1 MSVLN
6 LGKNFLS
13 WVNKLFKANFVL
25 SLILILGLA
34 LRFIGVYP
42 GLFKEGDELLYG
54 QAVYSITHQTL
65 QMEQSTLVYPPLTIW
80 IMILL
85 FLVLFIPATILLYF
99 IKVIFSAFFY
109 NTVLPDFTLRSFNS
123 IFTSQ
128 IIGVNGINS
137 MYWGRYIT
145 AFFGT
150 SAILLSF
157 YLGKLYFKN
166 TKTALIIA
174 FLVAVNYRLVLNS
187 RLGLPDMYNIF
198 FLLISLI
205 TAKLLIKKPTFK
217 NYLIAALTAAA
228 LFLVKYQFY
237 GFLIFGLA
245 HLIISFSC
253 KKSWNVKIKK
263 LFSRNFFS
271 ALIFSFLLVVISHIS
286 YFSSW
291 KEVIALNQYQSLKYG
306 FGLNKLYYYPV
317 FYLYYYGIGVVLS
330 LLGFLGLFYGLYK
343 KEFRESSLLLLPST
357 IVCIFLYFYFSN
369 GGFFTR
375 NLLPLILV
383 TLVFAALPLN
393 LFIDLTVKKLK
404 INSSLL
410 TVLFSAIILIA
421 VSFNQLRDSLISSYY
436 FAQTSPKVE
445 AKNWIEQNVKGQII
459 FAIHHSDPE
468 PLAKEVKLYYLPD
481 ISQQFSFQELLADNI
496 NLALVDT
503 TSVQGAFLW
512 WMLLPLNTDNYFWK
526 KPDEL
531 LSEGFYALAYREL
544 LWSHLVRQFTT
555 PWQAPGFNYLIVSG
569 ELKNQQ
575 LKFNNKNLA
584 ENISWNKLTLK
595 STDQKFLILNE
606 ENQPIIKQGQKGT
619 VIPGGLR
626 WQTAAFEIKPNFA
639 YKLSAEILNSA
650 QLDKNK
656 RDGFIRLDFY
666 RDNPLQLLTEN
677 REISFV
683 SERVYGESGWH
694 KVKIEEVAPDDAK
707 FATISFQADN
717 REIDFS
723 LRSPIVL
730 ESVNKGD
737 RQNDQ
742 QTISND
748 NLFLPNNGGFH

>member
-1 MSVLN
+1 MAVLT
-6 LGKNFLS
+6 LGKSFLSRISNFL
-13 WVNKLFKANFVL
+13 KLNPLL

-54 QAVYSITHQTL
+54 QAIYSITHHTL

-85 FLVLFIPATILLYF
+85 FLLFFIPATILLFF
-99 IKVIFSAFFY
+99 IKVIFSAIFY
-109 NTVLPDFTLRSFNS
+109 NAALPDFTLRSFNS
-123 IFTSQ
+123 IFNSQ
-128 IIGVNGINS
+128 IIGINGINA

-157 YLGKLYFKN
+157 YLGKIYFKDL
-166 TKTALIIA
+166 KIALIIS
-174 FLVAVNYRLVLNS
+174 FLAAVNYRLVLNS
-187 RLGLPDMYNIF
+187 RLGLPDIYNIF

-205 TAKLLIKKPTFK
+205 TAKLLIGKPTFK
-217 NYLIAALTAAA
+217 NYLFTALAATA

-245 HLIISFSC
+245 HLVSSFNCQGSL
-253 KKSWNVKIKK
+253 NVRIKK
-263 LFSRNFFS
+263 LFTRNFFS
-271 ALIFSFLLVVISHIS
+271 SLIFALLFIVISHVS

-306 FGLNKLYYYPV
+306 FGLNKLYYYPIS
-317 FYLYYYGIGVVLS
+317 YLYYYGVGVVTS
-330 LLGFLGLFYGLYK
+330 LLGILGLLYGLQK
-343 KEFRESSLLLLPST
+343 KEFRESSLLLLPPV

-375 NLLPLILV
+375 NLLPLILI
-383 TLVFAALPLN
+383 TLIFAALALN
-393 LFIDLTVKKLK
+393 LFIDLIVKKLK

-410 TVLFSAIILIA
+410 VVFFSAIILIV

-436 FAQTSPKVE
+436 YAQTSPRVE
-445 AKNWIEQNVKGQII
+445 VKNWIEQNVKGQII

-468 PLAKEVKLYYLPD
+468 PLAAEVKLFYLPD
-481 ISQQFSFQELLADNI
+481 ISQQFSYQELAVDNI

-512 WMLLPLNTDNYFWK
+512 WMLLPLNTDNHFWK

-544 LWSHLVRQFTT
+544 LRSHLVRQFTT

-569 ELKNQQ
+569 DLKNQQ
-575 LKFNNKNLA
+575 LRFNNKNLA

-606 ENQPIIKQGQKGT
+606 ENQPTIKEGQKGT

-626 WQTAAFEIKPNFA
+626 WQTAAFEIKPGFA
-639 YKLSAEILNSA
+639 YKLSAEILNST

-666 RDNPLQLLTEN
+666 RDNPQQLLTEN

-683 SERVYGESGWH
+683 SERVYGDSGWH
-694 KVKIEEVAPDDAK
+694 KVNIEEIAPKDAK

-717 REIDFS
+717 REMDFTLKNLS
-723 LRSPIVL
+723 LL
-730 ESVNKGD
+730 ENMTVVDWSEK
-737 RQNDQ
+737 Q
-742 QTISND
+742 QTISD
-748 NLFLPNNGGFH
+748 TNLFLPNNNGFH